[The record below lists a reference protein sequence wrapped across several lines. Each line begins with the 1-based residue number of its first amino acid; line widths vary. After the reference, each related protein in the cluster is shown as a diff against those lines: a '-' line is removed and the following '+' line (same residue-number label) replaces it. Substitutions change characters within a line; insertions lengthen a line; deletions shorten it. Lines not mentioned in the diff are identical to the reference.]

1 VDAEKLDFLACL
13 AISPTAVTF
22 HIVLPSA
29 KLAQPVRP
37 GPAVYLLD
45 VFEVFRLTLRS

>member
-1 VDAEKLDFLACL
+1 MDAEKLDLLARL
-13 AISPTAVTF
+13 VIFPTAVTF

-29 KLAQPVRP
+29 KLAPPVRA

-45 VFEVFRLTLRS
+45 VFEVFPLTLRS